1 MLPPELQQVPIS
13 FPFAGK
19 PQTYAT
25 VNVPM
30 AFKLTVP
37 SGLAGTRAYSATLP
51 TLNPVFTLNKISG
64 DQVTHLGDVTITPAS
79 TTSIAL
85 SGPGG
90 ALDVG
95 DVLQVLAPPQDATLA
110 DLGIT
115 ILTKRV

>member
-51 TLNPVFTLNKISG
+51 TLNPVFTLNRISG

-85 SGPGG
+85 RGRAARSMS
-90 ALDVG
+90 
-95 DVLQVLAPPQDATLA
+95 ATCFRCSRLHRTPRSPISA
-110 DLGIT
+110 SPS
-115 ILTKRV
+115 